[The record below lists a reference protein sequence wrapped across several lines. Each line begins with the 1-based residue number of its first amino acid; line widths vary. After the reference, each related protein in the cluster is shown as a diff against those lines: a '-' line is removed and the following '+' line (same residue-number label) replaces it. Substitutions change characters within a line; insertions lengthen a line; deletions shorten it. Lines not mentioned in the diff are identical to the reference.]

1 MALLLAIY
9 QKMMLIREKNQLV
22 LDQTKVSSKLTRV
35 QKNIERVQKRYT
47 SLFANLDSQAKMMQS
62 QAKMGIQNM
71 FGLGQNSV
79 DIFSSYS
86 GISQFVLNGAMQL
99 CKTGTALAKDSD
111 GNAYATANLSPEK
124 FQEMYRI
131 YMQNGGTFPVKYKEE
146 NGVKTPEKT
155 TLEDY
160 FGPDQEVPVYD
171 GNFTAADVQLF
182 QMAMQRAQ
190 EQQKVAQWQ
199 CNQMSQQ
206 YDTNV
211 SIWLDAQKAAL
222 EAEQDQMLE
231 PLNYEETMLELEKEQ
246 KDTRLQ
252 RINEEI
258 ETYKQ
263 LVSQEVKNTT
273 PTFGLG

>member
-1 MALLLAIY
+1 MALLLAMY
-9 QKMMLIREKNQLV
+9 QKMRLIREKNQLV

-62 QAKMGIQNM
+62 QAKVGIQGL
-71 FGLGQNSV
+71 FGLGTNSV
-79 DIFSSYS
+79 NPYDYS
-86 GISQFVLNGAMQL
+86 GINGFVYGVMGKMFANDW
-99 CKTGTALAKDSD
+99 TGRTDAQ
-111 GNAYATANLSPEK
+111 GNALPDVPLGQDLLQRMMNEYMSNGGKFIPELDADNKQVYENNQPKYKNFTADQIAC
-124 FQEMYRI
+124 FTQA
-131 YMQNGGTFPVKYKEE
+131 MQNGKMAQQQAQF
-146 NGVKTPEKT
+146 NAQQMT
-155 TLEDY
+155 T
-160 FGPDQEVPVYD
+160 
-171 GNFTAADVQLF
+171 
-182 QMAMQRAQ
+182 
-190 EQQKVAQWQ
+190 
-199 CNQMSQQ
+199 Q
-206 YDTNV
+206 YESNV

-222 EAEQDQMLE
+222 EAEQDAMLE